1 MTVFQFN
8 KKISMA
14 GLPEWEWVNAE
25 RYQDTSEQR
34 KLLQAAYLELWAAFN
49 QKDLSKIKHILAPSL
64 KIWVETTGGTIDK
77 QFESREFAEKF
88 KQKNLQ

>member
-1 MTVFQFN
+1 
-8 KKISMA
+8 MA

-49 QKDLSKIKHILAPSL
+49 QKDLSK
-64 KIWVETTGGTIDK
+64 
-77 QFESREFAEKF
+77 
-88 KQKNLQ
+88 